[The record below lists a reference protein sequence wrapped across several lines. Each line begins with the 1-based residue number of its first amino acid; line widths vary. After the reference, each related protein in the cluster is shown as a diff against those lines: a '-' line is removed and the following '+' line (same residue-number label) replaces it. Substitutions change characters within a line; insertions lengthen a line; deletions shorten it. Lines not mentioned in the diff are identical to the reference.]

1 MTYWPKDDTYLPAW
15 TDQNYAYGMRST
27 SSALSQPSLY
37 APSLDTIQE
46 LVLTETETEMD
57 TNVGETTTES
67 TAHNI
72 VQPIM
77 QLEIPKS
84 LRYGDYRWWMRNRT
98 KWAMSDIE
106 MFVCVRNSACE
117 RTLDIP
123 LNKQNRKDERELLI
137 NLN

>member
-1 MTYWPKDDTYLPAW
+1 
-15 TDQNYAYGMRST
+15 
-27 SSALSQPSLY
+27 
-37 APSLDTIQE
+37 
-46 LVLTETETEMD
+46 MD

-67 TAHNI
+67 TSHNI

-77 QLEIPKS
+77 PLEIPKS

-106 MFVCVRNSACE
+106 MFVCVRNAACE

-123 LNKQNRKDERELLI
+123 LNKQNRKDERELLKSVVRSDPLWKYMLDIEARFKSI
-137 NLN
+137 NQKLYQVP